1 MSWYPPFVEISFN
14 VSRIRR
20 EEEYCYNCKDGLIR
34 FHSRGSQFFFFP
46 SKVST
51 GFAVEVEKL
60 TDNKTRIWKCIAI
73 DEHSRQFDPFAE
85 RFPFLLDSEGNW
97 ILSPLSYPFS
107 WSFRKKKNSNLTLT
121 ISRSIGK
128 QYLTN
133 LEISNFGAIIEH
145 FKFSI

>member
-73 DEHSRQFDPFAE
+73 DEHSRQFDLFAE

-107 WSFRKKKNSNLTLT
+107 RSFRKKKKKFQFDSNDFT
-121 ISRSIGK
+121 IDRQAIFNQSR
-128 QYLTN
+128 N
-133 LEISNFGAIIEH
+133 IE
-145 FKFSI
+145 FWRNNRTF